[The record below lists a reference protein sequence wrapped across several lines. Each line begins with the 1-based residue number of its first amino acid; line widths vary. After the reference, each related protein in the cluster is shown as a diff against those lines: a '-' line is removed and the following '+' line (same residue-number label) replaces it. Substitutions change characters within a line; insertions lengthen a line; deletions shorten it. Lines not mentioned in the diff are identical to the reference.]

1 MESILTN
8 ILKHIQLSESEQ
20 VYVAS
25 LVKQQTFEKKE
36 FLQKAGEPCRNI
48 FFVIHG
54 VLRAYFLSKEGKES
68 TIMFATKDWW
78 ITDMDSFIH
87 EKIAVVNIQVISS
100 ATVVSLSKQQLDGLY
115 REIPAFNKFFRI
127 LMQNAYC
134 REQRRSFQTLSLP
147 AKDRYDQFISNYP
160 EVAQSVPQKFIA
172 SYLGITP
179 EFLSHLRSQKA

>member
-1 MESILTN
+1 
-8 ILKHIQLSESEQ
+8 
-20 VYVAS
+20 
-25 LVKQQTFEKKE
+25 
-36 FLQKAGEPCRNI
+36 
-48 FFVIHG
+48 
-54 VLRAYFLSKEGKES
+54 
-68 TIMFATKDWW
+68 
-78 ITDMDSFIH
+78 MDSFIH